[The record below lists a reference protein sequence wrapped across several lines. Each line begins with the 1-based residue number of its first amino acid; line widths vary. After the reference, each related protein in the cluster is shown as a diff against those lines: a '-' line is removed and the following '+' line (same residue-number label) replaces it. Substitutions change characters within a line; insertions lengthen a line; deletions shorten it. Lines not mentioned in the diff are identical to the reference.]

1 MDKENYIYI
10 YIYTHTHTHTH
21 IYVCIYLYMCIYIF
35 IFIYII
41 TQSQKRIKLLPFAAT
56 WMDMEGIMLSEI
68 SQTEKDK
75 YVYVFTFMW
84 YLKNKTNE

>member
-1 MDKENYIYI
+1 MDNEDVIH
-10 YIYTHTHTHTH
+10 THTHTHTMEYYSATKKNE
-21 IYVCIYLYMCIYIF
+21 I
-35 IFIYII
+35 
-41 TQSQKRIKLLPFAAT
+41 LPSVIM
-56 WMDMEGIMLSEI
+56 WMTLEGIMLSEI